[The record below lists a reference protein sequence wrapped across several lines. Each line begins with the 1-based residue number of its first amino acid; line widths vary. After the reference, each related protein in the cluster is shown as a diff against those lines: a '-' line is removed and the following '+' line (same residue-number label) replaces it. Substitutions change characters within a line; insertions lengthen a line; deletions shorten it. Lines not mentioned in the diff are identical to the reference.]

1 MGAFDFLRSLW
12 QKIAPGP
19 AEDRDVIL
27 SVPPGGFRPPAAAP
41 AAPRA
46 ATAPIAAQPD
56 PDDIVDDLDRAIG
69 AAFSGGGTPSASSH
83 PASEPGFE
91 HDQRAAREL
100 FASIAANYSRPVK
113 NFIFELKRGTATKE
127 WLQICQPV
135 MGSIIDGAES
145 LELHAEAQRMVD
157 FREALSLAA
166 ANEGRV
172 LDAESRELILSCYE
186 ELVEILPDTFVL
198 GEDDRRRESIIIH
211 SLLRQIPEVGH
222 VTIEK
227 LYGAGLTSLD
237 ALFLATK
244 EDLGVASGVP
254 VWLCERI
261 CERVHQH
268 RHELEGAAPEAAQV
282 DHRARLV
289 ELVRELRRRQ
299 DEFHEISAQD
309 RTSPE
314 LAAAK
319 RECLRSRQTC
329 ALQINVLLAEMGAVD
344 LIEELRKLGV
354 ERRIEQLESYLA
366 GADPSPASPAHSTPS
381 PRSQANVR

>member
-12 QKIAPGP
+12 HRIAPEP
-19 AEDRDVIL
+19 AEERDVIV
-27 SVPPGGFRPPAAAP
+27 SVASLRPPAP
-41 AAPRA
+41 ALPRA
-46 ATAPIAAQPD
+46 APVPVAAQTD

-69 AAFSGGGTPSASSH
+69 AAFGEREPAACPTPREASQQ
-83 PASEPGFE
+83 
-91 HDQRAAREL
+91 DQLAAREL

-145 LELHAEAQRMVD
+145 LELHAEARRMGD

-166 ANEGRV
+166 ANDGRE

-186 ELVEILPDTFVL
+186 ELVEILPDTFAL

-261 CERVHQH
+261 CERVRQH
-268 RHELEGAAPEAAQV
+268 RHELEKAAPEAAQF

-299 DEFHEISAQD
+299 DEFHAISAQD

-354 ERRIEQLESYLA
+354 ERRIEQLESYLDTA
-366 GADPSPASPAHSTPS
+366 PTPVFPTPSTPS
-381 PRSQANVR
+381 SRSQANVR